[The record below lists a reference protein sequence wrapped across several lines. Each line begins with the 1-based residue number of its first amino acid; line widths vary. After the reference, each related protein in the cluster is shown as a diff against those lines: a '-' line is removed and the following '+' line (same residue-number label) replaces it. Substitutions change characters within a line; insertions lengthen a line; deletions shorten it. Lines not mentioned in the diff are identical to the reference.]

1 MNKNHIYAYLLLG
14 AVVLAGA
21 GGFMFS
27 ESFSSEEVE
36 VPVTATGIISFT
48 ILNTNVD
55 SDGGESNGETS

>member
-36 VPVTATGIISFT
+36 VPVISTGTISFT